1 MSNKLFNSVSGRSPQ
16 KNLFNL
22 SHEKKLSLNMG
33 ELVPI
38 FCQEV
43 VPSDRFKLSSE
54 ILLRVAPLVSPIM
67 HRVNVKLE
75 AFFVPSRTLWDDWE
89 SFITG
94 GPTGNDLPAFP
105 YIDIAESR
113 KQLFAKGT
121 LSDYLGIAIPD
132 QSASIIVNEKISAL
146 PFRAYQKIYNEYYR
160 DQTLTPE
167 VPFVTTGGAL
177 SGPEQEMIQE
187 LRRRSWEKDYFTS
200 ALPQPQRGGDVI
212 LPTDINYKTDVR
224 AAAGTIQIGED
235 VNIGGTINPFHLKG
249 KTSGAELQVE
259 NIEDIGTT
267 ITDFRRAS
275 RLQEWLEAMA
285 RGGSRYIEQMKTMFG
300 VTSSDA
306 RLQRAEFLGSSVMP
320 IQISEV
326 LSTFNSET
334 AENPVAGA
342 TMYGHGIS
350 AGSNFLFN
358 KFFEE
363 HGYIIVNLSVIPR
376 STYSSQGIPKMFQKF
391 DKFEYY
397 WPHFAHIGEQPI
409 LAKEIYYT
417 GNAGDLAVPEVFGY
431 TPRYAEYK
439 FALSSV
445 HGDFRDS
452 LDYWHMSRTFTA
464 PPPLNSEFIEA
475 DPTER
480 IFAVT
485 DPDVDKIYVQVYH
498 NCTAVRPMPVFGTP
512 HL

>member
-1 MSNKLFNSVSGRSPQ
+1 MSNKLFNSASAKAPQ

-33 ELVPI
+33 ELIPI
-38 FCQEV
+38 MVQEV
-43 VPSDRFKLSSE
+43 IPSDRFKLNSE
-54 ILLRVAPLVSPIM
+54 VLLRVAPMVSPIM

-75 AFFVPSRTLWDDWE
+75 AFFVPTRTIYGEWE
-89 SFITG
+89 DFITG
-94 GPTGNDLPAFP
+94 GVQGTSMPTFPTLQIQEATKPYFSQGKLPDYFGIPA
-105 YIDIAESR
+105 IDVA
-113 KQLFAKGT
+113 T
-121 LSDYLGIAIPD
+121 T
-132 QSASIIVNEKISAL
+132 IVDSELISAL

-160 DQTLTPE
+160 DQTLSPE
-167 VPFVTTGGAL
+167 IPVTSDSIVDWTNEGQYL
-177 SGPEQEMIQE
+177 VKM
-187 LRRRSWEKDYFTS
+187 RNRSWEKDYFTS

-224 AAAGTIQIGED
+224 AASGSISIGED
-235 VNIGGTINPFHLKG
+235 VNMGGSINPFHLKG
-249 KTSGAELQVE
+249 KTSGAELQIE

-267 ITDFRRAS
+267 ITEFRRAS

-306 RLQRAEFLGSSVMP
+306 RLQRAEFLGSASMP

-334 AENPVAGA
+334 QENPVAGG
-342 TMYGHGIS
+342 TMYGHGIT
-350 AGSNFLFN
+350 AGNNFLFN

-363 HGYIIVNLSVIPR
+363 HGYIIVMLSVIPKT
-376 STYSSQGIPKMFQKF
+376 SYASQGIPKMFQKF

-409 LAKEIYYT
+409 YAKELYYT
-417 GNAGDLAVPEVFGY
+417 GGAGDLAVPEVFGY

-445 HGDFRDS
+445 HGDFRKE
-452 LDYWHMSRTFTA
+452 LDYWHMSRKFDA
-464 PPPLNSEFIEA
+464 PPPLNHSFIEA
-475 DPTER
+475 DPTQR

-485 DPDVDKIYVQVYH
+485 DPDVDKLYVQVYH
-498 NCTAVRPMPVFGTP
+498 NCLAVRPMPVFGTP